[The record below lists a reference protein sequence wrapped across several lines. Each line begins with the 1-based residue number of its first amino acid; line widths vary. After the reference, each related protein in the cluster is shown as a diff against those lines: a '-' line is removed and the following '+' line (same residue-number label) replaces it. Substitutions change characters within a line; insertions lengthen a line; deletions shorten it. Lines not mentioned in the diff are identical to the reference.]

1 MTKTIPRGP
10 ATRQRRADIRALCRA
25 LVLWRLRCVPRPLS
39 PSSPAEVEDEAWDAE
54 TDRLHDEFLAE
65 FRSVSEPVQH
75 LLVAAQGSAK
85 LRGIA
90 RDELNKLG
98 ETKPYLLHG
107 LKTDGLTVLV

>member
-1 MTKTIPRGP
+1 
-10 ATRQRRADIRALCRA
+10 
-25 LVLWRLRCVPRPLS
+25 
-39 PSSPAEVEDEAWDAE
+39 VEDEAWSAE

-65 FRSVSEPVQH
+65 FRSIREPVYQ
-75 LLVAAQGSAK
+75 LLVAAQGLPK

-107 LKTDGLTVLV
+107 LKPDGLTVLV